1 MPGCRR
7 HKLGRSVVC
16 DAMMLVLTLWHS
28 LPAVPQLALDLCIN
42 TLRLQRRGFIV
53 DECIVPLV
61 GGELRGWPLGD

>member
-1 MPGCRR
+1 MMP
-7 HKLGRSVVC
+7 
-16 DAMMLVLTLWHS
+16 VLTLWHS
-28 LPAVPQLALDLCIN
+28 PPAVPQLALDLCIN